1 MVDDGLPALSMDLR
15 QGKAEARYAGGS
27 GTRIISMVYA
37 VAPADETSAFEFSG
51 TDALKGL
58 IYRPGRAW
66 TSIVKDEDDASQF
79 IKADLTVPRRGGPG
93 AIGGDE
99 LQPPMVIYTAPAP
112 SYFATCSNA
121 GAYGL
126 GLGQVLDIR
135 LIFTARVWA
144 GSDYYEAM
152 DNGDANDWGRPQ
164 LEIWETRRLED
175 ERRRLQDVG
184 TCNTMARRT
193 STPNPSIGSYPPI
206 GPQRLDRSRRTTART
221 TPGRH

>member
-1 MVDDGLPALSMDLR
+1 MRAALVHVSYR
-15 QGKAEARYAGGS
+15 WCVCRRAR
-27 GTRIISMVYA
+27 RR
-37 VAPADETSAFEFSG
+37 TSAFEFSG
-51 TDALKGL
+51 TDALKGY

-184 TCNTMARRT
+184 TCNE
-193 STPNPSIGSYPPI
+193 
-206 GPQRLDRSRRTTART
+206 
-221 TPGRH
+221 